1 MRTRRRAVSGKAL
14 ERFLPWKATPRTAA
28 PGPSRPRPDKNPE
41 PVTPSPAPLTT
52 TATPAIG
59 MPSHSTSEYLRG
71 GCTLNI
77 TAPQPCPFHCTEIPS
92 GACFPCTNITNV
104 RAPSA
109 GPEELAVLKQRLQDA
124 LVEIE
129 VQERTLEERMRPR
142 SVAEAEALER
152 SLERGPR
159 QSCESRRMSCNI

>member
-1 MRTRRRAVSGKAL
+1 MP
-14 ERFLPWKATPRTAA
+14 RFKYKDLLVDLFPQGQGTC
-28 PGPSRPRPDKNPE
+28 
-41 PVTPSPAPLTT
+41 
-52 TATPAIG
+52 
-59 MPSHSTSEYLRG
+59 G

-152 SLERGPR
+152 SLNEALDELRVQKDQLQRDEHERSEEDG
-159 QSCESRRMSCNI
+159 